1 METRRKVKPE
11 ATFEQALSML
21 GGLLEQAALTE
32 IETVSLL
39 EAQGRVLAEPLIAP
53 LSVPLGMLSGMDG
66 IALRGEAPASEGEVV
81 LEEGRNF
88 AFVDTGNP
96 IPEPFDR
103 VLMIERVHQAP
114 GGPIRVQAKDWP
126 EAFDNVRLIGEDI
139 VGGEVILPKGR
150 KIMPE
155 AMCLSA
161 AAGVSE
167 VRVHKR
173 PTGCILPTGSEI
185 RPVGSPVVHGQILDT
200 NSLYIERTIEAFG
213 GIAKR
218 LPPVQDD
225 PDRVI
230 EALREALHGADFV
243 FIVAGTS
250 AGRHDYVHGA
260 IEALGKVL
268 LHGVQ
273 VKPGKPLLLG
283 EAFGKPIVGV
293 PGYPFGAFA
302 WTDVLVPLLV
312 CRMMGQDPME
322 RVEDSAKALTG
333 LSRQRK
339 VREVLR
345 VKLVNTPS
353 GEKGYL
359 TLPSTSSRM
368 RPTLERDGDVV
379 LQAGK
384 TQVAAGEDKEVW
396 LKGLYREPF
405 CQGLIVGVLEPC
417 LELALANLRSK
428 LRIGWSSEGPDS
440 INSISGVLD
449 ILGVLHAS
457 SLLVDSERLDPKSEE
472 DAAFVPLFERPVGLW
487 RSKAAQEPWV
497 QLDPNSDTERLFER
511 LSSKMAAQRPMEV
524 VRASRPLQM
533 MELLAKGKAKAGFGG
548 PWDLGGHPGLGFE
561 TWGRDMYGLWISKR
575 TLEMLPGFEAW
586 LEALK
591 REIEQ
596 VGVRVELAV
605 RVVKEQKVLS
615 LHEARLEAMAR
626 QGG

>member
-1 METRRKVKPE
+1 
-11 ATFEQALSML
+11 ML
-21 GGLLEQAALTE
+21 GGLLEQAPLTG
-32 IETVSLL
+32 IETVTLL

-66 IALRGEAPASEGEVV
+66 VALRGEAPVPEGEVV
-81 LEEGRNF
+81 LQEGLNF

-225 PDRVI
+225 LNRII

-283 EAFGKPIVGV
+283 EALGKPIVGV

-312 CRMMGQDPME
+312 CRMMGQDLPE
-322 RVEDSAKALTG
+322 RVGLPVSALTG
-333 LSRQRK
+333 ISRTRK
-339 VREVLR
+339 LREIVRVGLLEA
-345 VKLVNTPS
+345 PS
-353 GEKGYL
+353 GKRGYYA
-359 TLPSTSSRM
+359 LPSASSRM
-368 RPTLERDGDVV
+368 RPTVDSDGDIV
-379 LQAGK
+379 LQTGK
-384 TQVAAGEDKEVW
+384 TQVAPGEDQEVW

-405 CQGLIVGVLEPC
+405 FQGLIVGVIEPC

-428 LRIGWSSEGPDS
+428 LRIGWSSEGAEPIASDS
-440 INSISGVLD
+440 EVLD

-457 SLLVDSERLDPKSEE
+457 SLLTDSERLGPKSEE
-472 DAAFVPLFERPVGLW
+472 GAAFVPLFERPVGLW
-487 RSKAAQEPWV
+487 RSKTAQGPWV
-497 QLDPNSDTERLFER
+497 QLNPSSDTERLFER
-511 LSSKMAAQRPMEV
+511 LSSKVDVQRPMEV
-524 VRASRPLQM
+524 IRASRPLQM
-533 MELLAKGKAKAGFGG
+533 MELLAKGRAKAGFGG
-548 PWDLGGHPGLGFE
+548 PWDLGGRRGLGFE
-561 TWGRDMYGLWISKR
+561 TWGRDMYGLWTSKR
-575 TLEMLPGFEAW
+575 TLEILPGFEAW

-596 VGVRVELAV
+596 VGVRVELPV
-605 RVVKEQKVLS
+605 LVVKEQRVLS

>member
-1 METRRKVKPE
+1 
-11 ATFEQALSML
+11 ML
-21 GGLLEQAALTE
+21 GGLLEQAPLTE
-32 IETVSLL
+32 IETVTLL

-66 IALRGEAPASEGEVV
+66 VALRGEASVPEGEVV
-81 LEEGRNF
+81 LQEGLNF

-225 PDRVI
+225 PDRII

-283 EAFGKPIVGV
+283 EALGKPIVGV

-312 CRMMGQDPME
+312 CRMMGQDLPE
-322 RVEDSAKALTG
+322 RVGLPVSALTG
-333 LSRQRK
+333 LSRTRK
-339 VREVLR
+339 LREIVRVGLLEA
-345 VKLVNTPS
+345 PS
-353 GEKGYL
+353 GKRGYYA
-359 TLPSTSSRM
+359 LPSASSRM
-368 RPTLERDGDVV
+368 RPTVDSDGDIV
-379 LQAGK
+379 LQTGK
-384 TQVAAGEDKEVW
+384 TQVAPGEDQEVW

-405 CQGLIVGVLEPC
+405 FQGLIVGVIEPC

-428 LRIGWSSEGPDS
+428 LYIGWSPEGPDS
-440 INSISGVLD
+440 ISSDPGVLN
-449 ILGVLHAS
+449 ILGVLFAS
-457 SLLVDSERLDPKSEE
+457 SLLTDWERFASQPKE
-472 DAAFVPLFERPVGLW
+472 AAVFAPLFERPVGLW
-487 RSKAAQEPWV
+487 RSEAAQEPWV
-497 QLDPNSDTERLFER
+497 RLDPSSDTERLFER
-511 LSSKMAAQRPMEV
+511 LSSKMDAQRPMEV

-548 PWDLGGHPGLGFE
+548 PWDLGGRRGLGFE
-561 TWGRDMYGLWISKR
+561 TWGRDMYGLWTSKR
-575 TLEMLPGFEAW
+575 TLETLPGFEAW

-596 VGVRVELAV
+596 VGVRVELPV
-605 RVVKEQKVLS
+605 RVVKEQRVLS

>member
-1 METRRKVKPE
+1 
-11 ATFEQALSML
+11 ML

-32 IETVSLL
+32 IETVALL
-39 EAQGRVLAEPLIAP
+39 EAQGRVLAEPLIAL

-66 IALRGEAPASEGEVV
+66 IALKGEAPTSEGEVV
-81 LEEGRNF
+81 LEEGRDF
-88 AFVDTGNP
+88 AFVDTGNL
-96 IPEPFDR
+96 IPEAFDR

-114 GGPIRVQAKDWP
+114 EGPIRVQAKDWP
-126 EAFDNVRLIGEDI
+126 PAFENVRLIGEDI
-139 VGGEVILPKGR
+139 VGGEVILAMGR
-150 KIMPE
+150 KLLPD
-155 AMCLSA
+155 AMCLAA
-161 AAGVSE
+161 AAGVSK

-185 RPVGSPVVHGQILDT
+185 RPVGSPVVVGQILDT

-218 LPPVQDD
+218 LPPVPDD
-225 PDRVI
+225 PYRII
-230 EALREALHGADFV
+230 EALRNALQGADFV

-273 VKPGKPLLLG
+273 VKPGKPLLIG
-283 EAFGKPIVGV
+283 EAFGKPVVGV

-302 WTDVLVPLLV
+302 WTDVLVPVIVSSL
-312 CRMMGQDPME
+312 MGQAPPK
-322 RVEDSAKALTG
+322 RVELPAPFVVDYARS
-333 LSRQRK
+333 RK

-345 VKLVNTPS
+345 VRLIEHEPRQRSCFV
-353 GEKGYL
+353 
-359 TLPSTSSRM
+359 LPSASSRM
-368 RPTLERDGDVV
+368 RPGIEADGELVLE
-379 LQAGK
+379 AGK
-384 TQVAAGEDKEVW
+384 TKALQGETGHVRLKEAYGEPFP
-396 LKGLYREPF
+396 KGLI
-405 CQGLIVGVLEPC
+405 LGVIEPC

-428 LRIGWSSEGPDS
+428 LYIGWSPEGAEPITSDPE
-440 INSISGVLD
+440 VLK
-449 ILGVLHAS
+449 ILGILHAS
-457 SLLVDSERLDPKSEE
+457 SLLVGSERLGPKSEE

-487 RSKAAQEPWV
+487 RSKAAQEPWA
-497 QLDPNSDTERLFER
+497 QLDPGSDTERLFER
-511 LSSKMAAQRPMEV
+511 LSSKMDAQRPMEA

-548 PWDLGGHPGLGFE
+548 PWDLGGHSGLDFE
-561 TWGRDMYGLWISKR
+561 AWGKDMYGLWTSKR
-575 TLEMLPGFEAW
+575 TLEMLSGFEAW

-591 REIEQ
+591 GEIEQ
-596 VGVRVELAV
+596 AGVSVDLPV
-605 RVVKEQKVLS
+605 RVVKEQRVFS

>member
-1 METRRKVKPE
+1 
-11 ATFEQALSML
+11 ML
-21 GGLLEQAALTE
+21 EGLLEQAGMTE
-32 IETVSLL
+32 IETVPLL
-39 EAQGRVLAEPLIAP
+39 EAQGRVLAEPIIAP

-66 IALRGEAPASEGEVV
+66 VALRGEAPAPEGEVV
-81 LEEGRNF
+81 LQEGRDF
-88 AFVDTGNP
+88 TFVDTGNP

-103 VLMIERVHQAP
+103 VLMIERVRQAP

-200 NSLYIERTIEAFG
+200 NSLYIERMIEAFG

-225 PDRVI
+225 PDRIV

-273 VKPGKPLLLG
+273 VKPGKPLLIG
-283 EAFGKPIVGV
+283 EAFGRPIVGV

-312 CRMMGQDPME
+312 CRMMGQDPPE
-322 RVEDSAKALTG
+322 RVELPALFVVDYA
-333 LSRQRK
+333 RNRK

-345 VKLVNTPS
+345 VRLIEHEPRQRSCFV
-353 GEKGYL
+353 L
-359 TLPSTSSRM
+359 ASTSSRM
-368 RPTLERDGDVV
+368 RPSLEADGNLV
-379 LQAGK
+379 LEAGK
-384 TQVAAGEDKEVW
+384 TKALQGETGHVRLKEAYGEPFP
-396 LKGLYREPF
+396 KGLI
-405 CQGLIVGVLEPC
+405 LGVIEPC

-428 LRIGWSSEGPDS
+428 LYIGWSPEGAEPIASDPE
-440 INSISGVLD
+440 VLN
-449 ILGVLHAS
+449 ILGVLYAS
-457 SLLVDSERLDPKSEE
+457 SLLTDWERFASQPEE
-472 DAAFVPLFERPVGLW
+472 AAVFAPLFERPVGLW
-487 RSKAAQEPWV
+487 RSEAAQEPWV
-497 QLDPNSDTERLFER
+497 RLDPSSDTERLFER
-511 LSSKMAAQRPMEV
+511 LSSKMDAQRPMEV
-524 VRASRPLQM
+524 VLASRPLQM

-548 PWDLGGHPGLGFE
+548 PWDLGGRRGLCFE
-561 TWGRDMYGLWISKR
+561 TWGMDMYGLWTSKR
-575 TLEMLPGFEAW
+575 TLETLPGFEAW

-596 VGVRVELAV
+596 VGVRVELPV
-605 RVVKEQKVLS
+605 RVVKEQRVLS
-615 LHEARLEAMAR
+615 PREARLEAMAR